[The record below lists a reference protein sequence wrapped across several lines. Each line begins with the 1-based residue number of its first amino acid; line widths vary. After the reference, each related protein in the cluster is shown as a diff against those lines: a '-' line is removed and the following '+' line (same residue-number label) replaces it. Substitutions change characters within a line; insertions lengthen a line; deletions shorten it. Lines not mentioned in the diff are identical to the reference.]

1 MAIKLSL
8 FQTKLNNKNVR
19 QMLAYQ
25 DFAIRVI
32 HTNYLLALPVSWGNK
47 LNENTVQDLPPN
59 CTISFL

>member
-1 MAIKLSL
+1 
-8 FQTKLNNKNVR
+8 
-19 QMLAYQ
+19 MLAYQ